1 MLTSKQR
8 AELKS
13 AANPLECIV
22 QIGKGGINENL
33 VKQVD
38 DMLESRE
45 MIKIKVLETAPLLA
59 REAAFELAPQTRS
72 EVVQVIG
79 RVIVLYRKMP
89 KPPAKPKTISKPN
102 QTKKA
107 KLARL
112 KKKTMQEK
120 SEKRPAAKDNRFK
133 SSSAKAGSFKK
144 PQAKRSS
151 GKPHEQ

>member
-13 AANPLECIV
+13 AANPLECIL

-45 MIKIKVLETAPLLA
+45 MIKIKVLETAPISA
-59 REAAFELAPQTRS
+59 REAAFELAPPTRS

-79 RVIVLYRKMP
+79 RVIVLYRKQP
-89 KPPAKPKTISKPN
+89 KAAVKPKVFSKPN
-102 QTKKA
+102 QTKNA

-112 KKKTMQEK
+112 KKKNEQAK
-120 SEKRPAAKDNRFK
+120 AARTALKAKRFK
-133 SSSAKAGSFKK
+133 PSE
-144 PQAKRSS
+144 R
-151 GKPHEQ
+151 